1 MVHPDQSLLHQKL
14 DTILFQIPI
23 AGTYPSKPV
32 LYLRTPFSGFSLKNI
47 SQPTTAQ
54 ETAARNKALGGYI
67 LLLVALWVWAGNSI
81 VGRLTA
87 TADIPPLAFTFWRWA
102 TAFVIFALLFGMRA
116 WRQRADIIAAWKF
129 IVPFSVISIAGFNA
143 AFYIALQKSPALQ
156 VSLIQS
162 ILPVLVLLLGLTI
175 LRERITR
182 RQWWG
187 VLFSITG
194 AVVIV
199 TRGDLQV
206 LRTLALGE
214 GDVWALVAVF
224 LWALQA
230 FLMRWKPVRIDIMAF
245 MTVISF
251 IGVVALAPFYVWE
264 TLVVAPMPLTQTSI
278 IFVLYVAIMASFIG
292 TTCWNEGTFRAGGA
306 QAGYFGNLFPIF
318 AGVLAILILGEE
330 LRWYHVAG
338 AVSVLIGIWLATWRR
353 TAASTR

>member
-1 MVHPDQSLLHQKL
+1 M
-14 DTILFQIPI
+14 
-23 AGTYPSKPV
+23 
-32 LYLRTPFSGFSLKNI
+32 KNK

-54 ETAARNKALGGYI
+54 ATAVRNRTWGGYI

-87 TADIPPLAFTFWRWA
+87 TADIPPLGFTFWRWA
-102 TAFVIFALLFGMRA
+102 TAFVIFALFFGMRA
-116 WRQRADIIAAWKF
+116 WRQRMEIIAAWKF

-143 AFYIALQKSPALQ
+143 VFYIALQKSPALQ

-175 LRERITR
+175 LRERITS

-194 AVVIV
+194 AVIIV
-199 TRGDLQV
+199 TRGDLYV

-230 FLMRWKPVRIDIMAF
+230 FLMRWKPVQIDIMAF

-251 IGVVALAPFYVWE
+251 IGVAALAPFYVWE

-278 IFVLYVAIMASFIG
+278 MFVLYVAIMASFIG

-353 TAASTR
+353 TTN